1 MSKKPHDEP
10 DANPDDDDEDLPD
23 DADDDAGDNGAGDR
37 SVDDDLDDRDL
48 DESVETAVSIDIT
61 GLSVYTHHGVSAA
74 EQEVGQRLLID
85 ISFELELCDATV
97 TDELDDTVDYGAVC
111 EQVWLAAQKRSYKT
125 LERLC
130 SAICDHLMDHFNVDA
145 VMVRATKPEPPIPLP
160 VGDVSVEVWK
170 ER

>member
-1 MSKKPHDEP
+1 MIDDENKIP
-10 DANPDDDDEDLPD
+10 PEDDADQSPDDDFDGVNDED
-23 DADDDAGDNGAGDR
+23 
-37 SVDDDLDDRDL
+37 VDDDLDDSD
-48 DESVETAVSIDIT
+48 DVEESVESAVSIDIT
-61 GLSVYTHHGVSAA
+61 GLSVYTHHGVTAA

-85 ISFELELCDATV
+85 ISFELDRCDATV
-97 TDELDDTVDYGAVC
+97 TDELTDTVDYGAVC

-130 SAICDHLMDHFNVDA
+130 SAICDHLMDHFGVDS

-160 VGDVSVEVWK
+160 VGDVAVEVWK

>member
-1 MSKKPHDEP
+1 MIDEP
-10 DANPDDDDEDLPD
+10 TGDEIPEEADEELDDDEDLEED
-23 DADDDAGDNGAGDR
+23 G
-37 SVDDDLDDRDL
+37 
-48 DESVETAVSIDIT
+48 ETTVSIDIT
-61 GLSVYTHHGVSAA
+61 GLSVYTHHGVTAA
-74 EQEVGQRLLID
+74 EREVGQRLLID
-85 ISFELELCDATV
+85 VGFELDTCDATV

-130 SAICDHLMDHFNVDA
+130 GAIAEHLMDHFGVDS

-160 VGDVSVEVWK
+160 VGDVAVEVWK

>member
-1 MSKKPHDEP
+1 MS
-10 DANPDDDDEDLPD
+10 DDKHDLPEDEERPEHDLD
-23 DADDDAGDNGAGDR
+23 D
-37 SVDDDLDDRDL
+37 DDDLDDDL
-48 DESVETAVSIDIT
+48 DEDEDLEEAGETSVSIDIT
-61 GLSVYTHHGVSAA
+61 GLNVYTHHGVSAA

-85 ISFELELCDATV
+85 IGFELDTCDATV

-111 EQVWLAAQKRSYKT
+111 QQVWLAAQKQSYKT

-130 SAICDHLMDHFNVDA
+130 GAIADHLMDHFGVDS

-160 VGDVSVEVWK
+160 VGDVAVEVWK

>member
-1 MSKKPHDEP
+1 MIDDENKTP
-10 DANPDDDDEDLPD
+10 PEDDAEQAPDDDFDDVNDED
-23 DADDDAGDNGAGDR
+23 
-37 SVDDDLDDRDL
+37 VDDDLDDSD
-48 DESVETAVSIDIT
+48 DVEESVESAVSIDIT
-61 GLSVYTHHGVSAA
+61 GLSVYTHHGVTAA

-85 ISFELELCDATV
+85 ISFELDRCDATV
-97 TDELDDTVDYGAVC
+97 TDELTDTVDYGAVC

-130 SAICDHLMDHFNVDA
+130 SAICDHLMDHFGVDS

-160 VGDVSVEVWK
+160 VGDVAVEVWK

>member
-1 MSKKPHDEP
+1 MADEKHEHEHDE
-10 DANPDDDDEDLPD
+10 DEVETPAEAD
-23 DADDDAGDNGAGDR
+23 DA
-37 SVDDDLDDRDL
+37 SVDDNEEDF
-48 DESVETAVSIDIT
+48 DEQGETAVSVDIT

-85 ISFELELCDATV
+85 ISFELDTCDATV
-97 TDELDDTVDYGAVC
+97 TDELDDTVDYAAVC

-130 SAICDHLMDHFNVDA
+130 SAIADHLMDHFDVES
-145 VMVRATKPEPPIPLP
+145 VMIRATKPEPPIPLP